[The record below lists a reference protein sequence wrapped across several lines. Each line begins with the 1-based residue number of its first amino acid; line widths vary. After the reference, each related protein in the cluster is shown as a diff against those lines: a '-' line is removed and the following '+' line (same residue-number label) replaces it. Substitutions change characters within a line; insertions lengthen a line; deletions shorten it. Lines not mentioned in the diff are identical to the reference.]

1 MMHANRPLQPSRVLA
16 ACLVF
21 GLSGCAH
28 EALDNQLANSR
39 EAVDQAKIAGAAETA
54 PADYNAALSKLERA
68 NTDAQT
74 REKDE
79 AMRLAKEAQV
89 DANLARAKTESAQA
103 RNAATEMAKSN
114 FALRESF
121 ARANQ
126 NH

>member
-1 MMHANRPLQPSRVLA
+1 MMRANRPLHPSRVVV
-16 ACLVF
+16 ACLVL

-39 EAVDQAKIAGAAETA
+39 EAVDQAKIAGAAESA
-54 PADYNAALSKLERA
+54 PAEYNAALSKLERA

-74 REKDE
+74 RDKDA
-79 AMRLAKEAQV
+79 AMRLAREAQV
-89 DANLARAKTESAQA
+89 DANLARAKTESVQA
-103 RNAATEMAKSN
+103 RYAATQMAKSN

-126 NH
+126 HH